1 MDASHVYVRDL
12 ALGCFHSL
20 ISTQTFRRALTASL
34 DSLRGGKEYP
44 FSDVTKS
51 CRVWR
56 TVPENGARSVCI
68 PSILQ
73 EGSFRNVIAVN
84 IYSGAPLQRT
94 PSILR
99 DTRKSSALQSELET
113 FYWLLDRWEATVM
126 REKIDGYF
134 PGPCCYRCL
143 HDNVHRRLSGGA
155 SVCLMLLVVVMVAV
169 VMEWVGG
176 GGCAAGAAVS
186 YLQFLLFLFFRV

>member
-1 MDASHVYVRDL
+1 M
-12 ALGCFHSL
+12 
-20 ISTQTFRRALTASL
+20 
-34 DSLRGGKEYP
+34 
-44 FSDVTKS
+44 
-51 CRVWR
+51 
-56 TVPENGARSVCI
+56 PENGARSVCI
-68 PSILQ
+68 PSILE

-84 IYSGAPLQRT
+84 IYSGALLQRI

-99 DTRKSSALQSELET
+99 ATTKSSALQSELET

-176 GGCAAGAAVS
+176 GGCV
-186 YLQFLLFLFFRV
+186 LVLLFHICSFFVFVLFFRV